1 MRKSLN
7 IAITTLLLAGAGQA
21 MAASSIDL
29 GVRGLITP
37 SACTPSLS
45 GGGVIDHGKISIKDL
60 NLTEPTLIG
69 THQLTLGVNC
79 EGSTALALHS
89 IDNRVGSSVY
99 DDRYGLG
106 FIAGGQRLGHYTLGL
121 SNAIADNVA
130 VQTIGSDDQGDT
142 WYKHDFMKPGR
153 YTSIATQDDATL
165 VLPAKD
171 LVIDLRV
178 DTVIYRADNLNV
190 DYELPIDGSATLE
203 VKYL

>member
-1 MRKSLN
+1 MKRLN
-7 IAITTLLLAGAGQA
+7 MFFAASVMASAGHAV
-21 MAASSIDL
+21 AASSVDL
-29 GVRGLITP
+29 GVHGLITP

-60 NLTEPTLIG
+60 NLTEPTLIAS
-69 THQLTLGVNC
+69 HLLTLDVNC
-79 EGSTALALHS
+79 EAATTLALHS
-89 IDNRVGSSVY
+89 IDNRVGSSVF

-106 FIAGGQRLGHYTLGL
+106 FIAGGQRLGHYTLFL
-121 SNAIADNVA
+121 ANAIADNVA
-130 VQTIGSDDQGDT
+130 VQTIGSDNQGDT

-153 YTSIATQDDATL
+153 YTSIATQDDASQ

-171 LVIDLRV
+171 LVVDLRV
-178 DTVIYRADNLNV
+178 DTIIYRADNLNV